1 MAVGGNWP
9 GFSINDSAFP
19 QEMKVDYVRVYQD
32 NPSYNS
38 SSSNNVDK
46 SNGSSAG
53 SSGNTGNTGNIGNTG
68 NSGNNG
74 SSSNTPAS
82 GMGMNYA
89 GDSSATAYVNNS
101 KWTDIHYSVN
111 GGGQQNV
118 RMTQSGDKATY
129 TVNGLKSGT
138 QLNTGL
144 HTAILQAM

>member
-1 MAVGGNWP
+1 MEINSTKCQLQNNVGDTDEFHRPFYLLLNVAVGGNWP

-46 SNGSSAG
+46 SNGSNAG
-53 SSGNTGNTGNIGNTG
+53 SSGNTGNTG

-101 KWTDIHYSVN
+101 KVDRHSLFSKWWWTAERKNDSV
-111 GGGQQNV
+111 
-118 RMTQSGDKATY
+118 RR
-129 TVNGLKSGT
+129 
-138 QLNTGL
+138 
-144 HTAILQAM
+144 